1 MSAHIKNP
9 LTIRFS
15 EQNDTQAICDFH
27 RKNPHQNVDP
37 RKPEI
42 VEERARNGR
51 VLLIEQHGAIKAS
64 SIGYDFAR
72 ASGNPNA
79 TWIEIGTVRSTIGG
93 IFAFM
98 IASHVIHEFLNSPP
112 EEKFVTNIHSRNAR
126 VGHKFQHEAG
136 WKIFTPSDEITTACK
151 ATKTAES
158 RESPRIWFEATSN
171 TLPFQARIVENA
183 MTGGIDGRTGK
194 IDLDLSRFPLSAT
207 FRRQVEEL
215 SHGRFGEMMEK
226 AESLPLREA
235 RGLFEQYLNGAT
247 YFPTMKSKL

>member
-1 MSAHIKNP
+1 MSAHTKNA

-15 EQNDTQAICDFH
+15 EQNDTQTICDFH
-27 RKNPHQNVDP
+27 QKNPHHNVDP

-51 VLLIEQHGAIKAS
+51 ILLIEQGGAVKAS
-64 SIGYDFAR
+64 SIGYDFTR
-72 ASGNPNA
+72 ASEGSGA
-79 TWIEIGTVRSTIGG
+79 AWIEIGTVRSTIGG

-112 EEKFVTNIHSRNAR
+112 GEKFVTNIHSRNAR

-136 WKIFTPSDEITTACK
+136 WKIFVPSDEITAACK

-158 RESPRIWFEATSN
+158 KESPRIWFEATSD

-183 MTGGIDGRTGK
+183 MTRGIDGKTGK
-194 IDLDLSRFPLSAT
+194 MDLDLSRFPLSAT

-215 SHGRFGEMMEK
+215 AHGRFGEMMEK
-226 AESLPLREA
+226 AEPLPLRET

-247 YFPTMKSKL
+247 YFPAMKSKL